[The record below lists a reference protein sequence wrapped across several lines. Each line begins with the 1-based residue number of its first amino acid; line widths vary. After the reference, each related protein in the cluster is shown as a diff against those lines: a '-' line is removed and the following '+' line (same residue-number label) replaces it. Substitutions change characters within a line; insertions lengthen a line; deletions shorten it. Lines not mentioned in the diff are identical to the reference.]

1 MSEIICPKCKS
12 KISKE
17 NKYCPN
23 CGSTLYDYK
32 INVNEIRDNFMNFK
46 DDITSKI
53 QNKLE
58 NEDIPKTDE
67 IKDILKNLDEDSLNM
82 LLDKHGISPSKLKQ
96 LNLNKLSIKVDTTKL
111 KEDLAELGIKSPKRN
126 SDNRSVK
133 VDIVD
138 GEFYD
143 ASQNESP
150 SFKVEVESELNEDSS
165 SGIKIEVDDDTVEEE
180 LQEKNEPVAKE
191 DSDIYI
197 CSKCGFKNRLNIK
210 FCTNC
215 GNKLI

>member
-58 NEDIPKTDE
+58 NEDIPKTED

-138 GEFYD
+138 GEFY

-180 LQEKNEPVAKE
+180 LQEKNEPVAEE